1 MSNKYVKILEEVLDE
16 IKLSLEDPRGMQI
29 HKRRLAFS
37 LSLGASTLIESY
49 FYNKEILKSGA
60 KINHQWLNKSLD
72 NLKEILSNQII
83 CSMGELK
90 ELDSLLE
97 LAQKIEEKRNII
109 IYGKEFSEDLLKDL
123 INLFFKLK
131 EIVENA

>member
-1 MSNKYVKILEEVLDE
+1 MSNKYFKILEEVLDE
-16 IKLSLEDPRGMQI
+16 IKLSLEDSRGMEI

-49 FYNKEILKSGA
+49 FYDKEILKSGA
-60 KINHQWLNKSLD
+60 KINHQWLNKSLN

-83 CSMGELK
+83 CSIGELK
-90 ELDSLLE
+90 ELNNILE

-109 IYGKEFSEDLLKDL
+109 IYGKEFPEDLLREL
-123 INLFFKLK
+123 INLFFELK
-131 EIVENA
+131 GIVENA

>member
-1 MSNKYVKILEEVLDE
+1 
-16 IKLSLEDPRGMQI
+16 MQI